1 MITRCPGP
9 PGPGQGPPVLMGGTL
24 ATATTGGPAS
34 SVGIVRNVPW
44 WGVVSSATAPVLLI
58 GGWTEAA
65 RLQPPSFDPVA
76 DTVSALAAVGAS
88 DRW

>member
-1 MITRCPGP
+1 
-9 PGPGQGPPVLMGGTL
+9 
-24 ATATTGGPAS
+24 
-34 SVGIVRNVPW
+34 
-44 WGVVSSATAPVLLI
+44 VVSSATAPVLLI